1 MFESPL
7 SDAVERQAGLL
18 GQRLADVAID
28 RAVASPLQ
36 RAQRTAGLALGDR
49 ASMLT
54 LVPGLSEI
62 AHGTWEG
69 KLAGEIAERYPA
81 LFQAWRDA
89 PQTVQMPE
97 GESLDQVF
105 ARVWPAFVAATEGL
119 GEQQTVL
126 VVAHDAVNR
135 LILCRVLGIDFSRLW
150 RFRQAPAPLNLL
162 EGPSAERLDEI
173 GREHV

>member
-36 RAQRTAGLALGDR
+36 RAQRTAELALGDR
-49 ASMLT
+49 ASMPT

-89 PQTVQMPE
+89 PQTVQMPA

-105 ARVWPAFVAATEGL
+105 ARVLLAFVAATAGL
-119 GEQQTVL
+119 GGQQTVL
-126 VVAHDAVNR
+126 VVA
-135 LILCRVLGIDFSRLW
+135 
-150 RFRQAPAPLNLL
+150 
-162 EGPSAERLDEI
+162 LD
-173 GREHV
+173 RKSTHLHSSHY